1 MQDAGGERVGEM
13 VEGEREEAEDL
24 VLLLCAGHREQ
35 VVWRIGRVDRV
46 GNVVQVVAL
55 VAGFHPFR

>member
-1 MQDAGGERVGEM
+1 MQDAGGEGVREM

-24 VLLLCAGHREQ
+24 VLLLRAGHREQ
-35 VVWRIGRVDRV
+35 VVRRIGRVDRV

>member
-1 MQDAGGERVGEM
+1 MQDAGGERVREM

-24 VLLLCAGHREQ
+24 VLLLRAGHRQQ
-35 VVWRIGRVDRV
+35 VVRRIGCIDRV